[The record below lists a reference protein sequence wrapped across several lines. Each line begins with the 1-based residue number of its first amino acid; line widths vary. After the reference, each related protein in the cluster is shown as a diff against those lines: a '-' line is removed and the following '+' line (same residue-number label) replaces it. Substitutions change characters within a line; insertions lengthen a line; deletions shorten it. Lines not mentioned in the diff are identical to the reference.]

1 MPCSEDLI
9 EKLMRRHN
17 VPVLYPGEHGYI
29 TLAARLVMKELNQW
43 LKDRGSVPDVEFE
56 TVRSWFY
63 KSFPSWVV
71 AVLNQ
76 K

>member
-1 MPCSEDLI
+1 MPCREDLI
-9 EKLMRRHN
+9 EKLMKRHN
-17 VPVLYPGEHGYI
+17 VPILYPGEPGYI
-29 TLAARLVMKELNQW
+29 TLSARLIAKELNQW
-43 LKDRGSVPDVEFE
+43 LKDQGSIPDVKFQ

-63 KSFPSWVV
+63 KSFPSWAV